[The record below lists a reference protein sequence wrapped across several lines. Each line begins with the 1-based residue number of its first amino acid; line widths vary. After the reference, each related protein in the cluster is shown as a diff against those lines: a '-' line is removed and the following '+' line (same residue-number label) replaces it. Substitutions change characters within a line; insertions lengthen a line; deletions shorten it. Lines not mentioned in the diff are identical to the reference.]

1 MAVPANFAQELG
13 SIDFSQVIG
22 GPLVAA
28 VEAHNMAQLTV
39 ADFIQSVGFID
50 TNDDGQADEVRMVT
64 FKYEREVTNADGTT
78 ETKTFTFSV
87 PFILMIRLP
96 YFDVDSVDISL
107 NVELTSVETRD
118 TKTAFGIEAKTAVKH
133 GWLVGKASF
142 KVNTSYSRTTK
153 TGSRVERKYSYQVRV
168 HAGSEDPPEGVN
180 KLLDALVSLAT
191 EREEGSGGET

>member
-1 MAVPANFAQELG
+1 MAIPANFAQELG
-13 SIDFSQVIG
+13 SIDFRRVIG

-39 ADFIQSVGFID
+39 ADFIQSIGFID
-50 TNDDGQADEVRMVT
+50 TNNDGVPDAVRLVT
-64 FKYEREVTNADGTT
+64 FAYERQVTKADGTT
-78 ETKTFTFSV
+78 ETKRFTFTV
-87 PFILMIRLP
+87 PFILLIRLP
-96 YFDVDSVDISL
+96 FFEVDSVDISL
-107 NVELTSVETRD
+107 NVELTSVETTSTD
-118 TKTAFGIEAKTAVKH
+118 TAFKIDAEARVRH
-133 GWLVGKASF
+133 GWLVGSVNF

-191 EREEGSGGET
+191 EKEAA

>member
-28 VEAHNMAQLTV
+28 VEAHNMAQVTV
-39 ADFIQSVGFID
+39 ADFIQSIGFID
-50 TNDDGQADEVRMVT
+50 TNDDGQPDAVRMVT
-64 FKYEREVTNADGTT
+64 FRYQREVTNEDGTT
-78 ETKTFTFSV
+78 ATRTFTFTV
-87 PFILMIRLP
+87 PFILLIRLP

-118 TKTAFGIEAKTAVKH
+118 TNTAFNIDAEAKVRH

-168 HAGSEDPPEGVN
+168 HAGSEEPPEGVN

-191 EREEGSGGET
+191 EREESSET

>member
-13 SIDFSQVIG
+13 SLDFRQVIG

-39 ADFIQSVGFID
+39 ADFIQAIGFID
-50 TNDDGQADEVRMVT
+50 TNNDGVADEVRLVT
-64 FKYEREVTNADGTT
+64 FTYEREVTKADGTK
-78 ETKTFTFSV
+78 ELKKFKFTV
-87 PFILMIRLP
+87 PFILLIRLP
-96 YFDVDSVDISL
+96 YFEVDSVDISL
-107 NVELTSVETRD
+107 NVELTSVETTSTD
-118 TKTAFGIEAKTAVKH
+118 TAFKIDADARVRH
-133 GWLVGKASF
+133 GWLVGSVKF

-168 HAGSEDPPEGVN
+168 HAGSEEPPEGVN

-191 EREEGSGGET
+191 EKEAA

>member
-1 MAVPANFAQELG
+1 MAAGANFGQELG
-13 SIDFSQVIG
+13 SLDFSQVIG

-39 ADFIQSVGFID
+39 ADFIQSIGFIQD
-50 TNDDGQADEVRMVT
+50 SNGQTTGVRVVT
-64 FKYEREVTNADGTT
+64 FTYEREVTNADGTT
-78 ETKTFTFSV
+78 TTRTFNFVV
-87 PFILMIRLP
+87 PFILLIRLP

-118 TKTAFGIEAKTAVKH
+118 TKTAFGIDAQAKVRH

-142 KVNTSYSRTTK
+142 KVSTSYSRTTK

-168 HAGSEDPPEGVN
+168 HAGAEDPPDGTVR
-180 KLLDALVSLAT
+180 LLDALVSLAV
-191 EREEGSGGET
+191 EKEQGAPA